1 MTRSVLA
8 ALTLLVLP
16 ACTGGRRLEG
26 QLSAVKDIIDQ
37 AERNG
42 AYRCAPRELA
52 MAKSNVRFAE
62 MELFQGR
69 LSRADDHYA
78 VAEPNARAAY
88 RLSPPERCAPR
99 GVVIDRPPPRP
110 GDRDGDGILDN
121 EDQCP
126 DDPEDF
132 DSIEDADGCPED
144 QDTDGDGLVDSR
156 DGCILEPED
165 RDSYQDDDGCPEPDN
180 DLDRIVDLE
189 DRCVNDPED
198 PDGFEDTDGC
208 PEPDNDTDTVAD
220 VTDQCPN
227 EMGPPDNDGCPR
239 VYVGVTVDTSQ
250 IRISQQIHFE
260 FDKAIIR
267 PESFPILDTVSQ
279 VLRDFATI
287 TIEIGGHT
295 DSRGN
300 DDYNMRLS
308 DARAGAVR
316 EYLVNK
322 GIAANRMTSRGYGE
336 TRPIESNASRRGR
349 AANRRVEF
357 VRTDNP
363 QAQPQPA
370 P

>member
-1 MTRSVLA
+1 VRTAAFMVLFGLA
-8 ALTLLVLP
+8 G
-16 ACTGGRRLEG
+16 CTGGRRLER
-26 QLSAVKDIIDQ
+26 QLSAVKDIIAQ

-52 MAKSNVRFAE
+52 MAKSNVRFSE

-99 GVVIDRPPPRP
+99 GVVIERRPPPGP
-110 GDRDGDGILDN
+110 GDRDGDGLLDN

-132 DSIEDADGCPED
+132 DNVEDADGCPED
-144 QDTDGDGLVDSR
+144 QDTDGDGLVDTR
-156 DGCILEPED
+156 DQCVIEPED
-165 RDSYQDDDGCPEPDN
+165 RDEYQDDDGCPEPDN
-180 DLDRIVDLE
+180 DLDRIVDVD
-189 DRCVNDPED
+189 DRCANDPED

-208 PEPDNDTDTVAD
+208 PEPDNDTDTVVD

-279 VLRDFATI
+279 VLRDFGTI

-308 DARAGAVR
+308 DARAAAVR

-363 QAQPQPA
+363 QATPSP
-370 P
+370 